1 MRTMRRLWL
10 RLLATLRSRRA
21 EGEFDAELEHHI
33 AMHTEDGVRAGLSR
47 EEARRQALVRLG
59 GEEQTRQAH
68 RERRTLPWLET
79 TLQDVRYAVRG
90 FRLNP
95 VFAVTAVLTLALGIG
110 AATAVFSAVDR
121 ILFRPLPYADANRL
135 VSVGLV
141 QSLERQEFTLG
152 GFFYEWRANQKPF
165 EKLTFERGTD
175 ECNLT
180 ENNPVPLRCG
190 WVSQDFLPTLGVS
203 LAVGRNFVSA
213 EDVPNGPRSA
223 VISYAL
229 WTSRYNRKPDVLD
242 KTIDLDEKPYRII
255 GVLPRNFEMPR
266 LQAIDVMLPAQ
277 MDIAAQHTVNSGI
290 GAPMW
295 AFARLRPGVSIA
307 QAKEAMEPLFL
318 HTQLWI
324 PAQIRNDFHLEV
336 RSIRDRQMQSAY
348 SAAHMLLGA
357 VLVVLLIVCANVA
370 GLFAARSAARQRELA
385 VRFAL
390 GASRLRLVRQTLIEA
405 LLLAGAGA
413 GAGCLLAKGLL
424 RIFIAIAPTGVP
436 FLAGARIDLRVIA
449 VSVLAALACAA
460 LFGVAPSFERPRSG
474 ALGSRQS
481 MASSRHARMRRLLV
495 TLQIAASV
503 VLLSGASLLLRSF
516 RQLESQNLGLETHN
530 VLTVSIPVT
539 WARYPTAQAY
549 MDFWLRVEA
558 AMRSIPGVAAV
569 GVSDS
574 LPPDADAWH
583 DEFRYADIFI
593 DGKQASAP
601 GTGGKVVFRKVTPD
615 YFRVLRIPILQGYAF
630 TEEERNDS
638 IPPIILSALL
648 ASRLFPGG
656 NAVGQHIQ
664 FAQFD
669 PYFTL
674 KPPVYTVIGVA
685 GNVKNAGLTGQEDP
699 EYYELRANHPDLW
712 NRHTVMEIET
722 ALPASTMTQ
731 WVRSRVAQIDP
742 TAPAQIDPMTETVAR
757 LADRPRFE
765 TALVAFFAFT
775 GLVLAVIGLYG
786 LLSYV
791 TARRTQE
798 IGVRMALG
806 ASRGSIL
813 RLVIAGGMRLVL
825 FGGVIGVAAALAAT
839 RALNGLLFHV
849 GPRDPF
855 SFVAVS
861 VLLLL
866 VALLATL
873 LPARRAASV
882 DPSQALRS
890 E

>member
-765 TALVAFFAFT
+765 TALVASLPLPGWCWLSSAFT
-775 GLVLAVIGLYG
+775 DFSAMSPHGGHRRSACAWPSAPAVVPYF
-786 LLSYV
+786 
-791 TARRTQE
+791 AW
-798 IGVRMALG
+798 
-806 ASRGSIL
+806 
-813 RLVIAGGMRLVL
+813 
-825 FGGVIGVAAALAAT
+825 
-839 RALNGLLFHV
+839 
-849 GPRDPF
+849 
-855 SFVAVS
+855 
-861 VLLLL
+861 
-866 VALLATL
+866 L
-873 LPARRAASV
+873 LPAGCAWFFLA
-882 DPSQALRS
+882 